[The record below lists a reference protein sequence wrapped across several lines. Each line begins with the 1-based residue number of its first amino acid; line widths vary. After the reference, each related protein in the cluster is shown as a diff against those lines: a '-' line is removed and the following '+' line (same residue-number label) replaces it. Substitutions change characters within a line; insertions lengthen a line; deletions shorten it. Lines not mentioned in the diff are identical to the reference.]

1 MSADPTD
8 VRVNASVVADGTE
21 HGTPVRERAL
31 SRRGLVRGMLG
42 AAVGLPLIP
51 LLAACGGDDD
61 DDDTTP
67 TAASGNA
74 ATSTTAPA
82 PAAAT
87 DTPAD
92 ATPTTAAAEPT
103 ATTAAAPAATATT
116 ATDTASPTTAAG
128 SGTGGDGVFPV
139 TVSHKYGDT
148 TIEAEPV
155 RVVSL
160 GYSDHD
166 SILAVGVTPI
176 AARFWF
182 GDETNVVGP
191 WAQPFLTGDAPEVL
205 NFIELDFEAIAALR
219 PDIIIAVYSGITE
232 TDYATL
238 SQIAPTVAQSGDYID
253 YGMPWD
259 ETTLL
264 IGAALGRSAEAEAA
278 VAAVEQLY
286 EDARTAHPEFVG
298 ATGIAAAGSSDG
310 SVALFAGDDPR
321 TQVMTALGFVIPDDI
336 LAMFGEKFYLPISPE
351 QVNLLADLEMVVW
364 TQVDYASPEAI
375 RNNALYQQ
383 TKNYQE
389 GRFVISQGDTDTA
402 YNWATVL
409 SLPATLDVLIPHI
422 AAAIDGDPDT
432 NEPDMPG
439 TPVE

>member
-1 MSADPTD
+1 MPADPTD
-8 VRVNASVVADGTE
+8 LRLDAPVVEDGVVP
-21 HGTPVRERAL
+21 GTPVRERAF
-31 SRRGLVRGMLG
+31 SRRGLLRSVLG
-42 AAVGLPLIP
+42 AAVSLPLIP

-61 DDDTTP
+61 DDDVATP
-67 TAASGNA
+67 TAATAPTGGDA
-74 ATSTTAPA
+74 ATATTA

-103 ATTAAAPAATATT
+103 ATTG
-116 ATDTASPTTAAG
+116 TDSASPTTGAD
-128 SGTGGDGVFPV
+128 TGGEGAFPV
-139 TVSHKYGDT
+139 TVTHKFGETVID
-148 TIEAEPV
+148 AEPV

-182 GDETNVVGP
+182 GDDTNVVGP
-191 WAQPFLTGDAPEVL
+191 WAEPFLTGDAPEVL
-205 NFIELDFEAIAALR
+205 NFLELDFEAITALR
-219 PDIIIAVYSGITE
+219 PDLIIAVYSGITE
-232 TDYATL
+232 TDYALL

-253 YGMPWD
+253 YGMPWA

-264 IGAALGRSAEAEAA
+264 IGQALGRTAEAEAA

-286 EDARTAHPEFVG
+286 DDAQAAHPEFVG
-298 ATGIAAAGSSDG
+298 ATGIVAAGSADG

-321 TQVMTALGFVIPDDI
+321 TQVMTALGFVIPDEI
-336 LAMFGEKFYLPISPE
+336 MALFGDSFYLPISPE
-351 QVNLLADLEMVVW
+351 QVNLLADLDVVVW

-375 RNNALYQQ
+375 RNNPLYQQ
-383 TKNYQE
+383 TQNFQE

-432 NEPDMPG
+432 NEPDMIG
-439 TPVE
+439 TPVEE